1 MLRLSLIGSFVSEYI
16 VSVQLILV
24 LTLLLISTPDPTSSM
39 CIGRIAHSFV
49 RSNASYL
56 PTKSLI
62 CSDCLCRCLHEDNR
76 SRCHGINCFPSN
88 RSCQYI
94 EDAWIEE
101 DDLLSNV
108 TSDRFVTSI
117 DLRLCSCYRSQM
129 QPAAIGK
136 LPRTRV
142 LNDRSRYIV
151 YHAFDQTLIVLGEQ
165 MVTQYFASNLT
176 SFRRWSA
183 TAIPLNVYVDSNDV
197 YISFHTNVS
206 VNQYDLQMNFLRSV
220 RRPVHTGNDGQLYGL
235 TKWRDQ
241 LLIADRELNRIW
253 ALNSTSMN
261 MSMYRDMSSENILVF
276 NIAVF
281 DDRLYISQFSLSSL
295 LVLDLISLTRT
306 TITFPNS
313 IPLYR
318 MQMDPFCQRLWF
330 GVNAANYSDI
340 PVLDPRTNRV
350 QIYQSRPSL
359 ACTAV
364 HLITFDADYSI
375 YTLSTGGAF
384 FDRYEM
390 PEATCWTR
398 HVLNIS
404 NGEMLSV
411 RRSFAV
417 NK

>member
-1 MLRLSLIGSFVSEYI
+1 MLRLSLIASFVLKYI
-16 VSVQLILV
+16 FPVRLILV
-24 LTLLLISTPDPTSSM
+24 LTLVLISAPDLTSSTR
-39 CIGRIAHSFV
+39 IGRIAHSSV

-56 PTKSLI
+56 PTTSSI
-62 CSDCLCRCLHEDNR
+62 CSDCLCRCMHEDNR

-101 DDLLSNV
+101 ADLLSNV
-108 TSDRFVTSI
+108 SSDRFVTNI

-129 QPAAIGK
+129 QPAAIGN
-136 LPRTRV
+136 LRRTRV
-142 LNDRSRYIV
+142 LNNRTRYIV
-151 YHAFDQTLIVLGEQ
+151 YHAFDQTLIVLGQQ

-183 TAIPLNVYVDSNDV
+183 MTIPLNVYVGSDDV
-197 YISFHTNVS
+197 HISFHTNVS
-206 VNQYDLQMNFLRSV
+206 VNQYDLRMNFLRSV
-220 RRPVHTGNDGQLYGL
+220 QRPVDTGNDGQLYGL

-253 ALNSTSMN
+253 SLNSTGRSMT
-261 MSMYRDMSSENILVF
+261 MYRDMSSENILVF

-281 DDRLYISQFSLSSL
+281 DNRLYISQYSLSTL

-330 GVNAANYSDI
+330 GVNGANYSDI

-350 QIYQSRPSL
+350 QMYQSRASL
-359 ACTAV
+359 ASTAV

-375 YTLSTGGAF
+375 YTLSTGSAF

-390 PEATCWTR
+390 PDATC
-398 HVLNIS
+398 
-404 NGEMLSV
+404 
-411 RRSFAV
+411 
-417 NK
+417 